1 MASISVA
8 RLLQLRVPIAWQ
20 EAVEVTRLAGI
31 AAERDL
37 TALSL
42 AGCLLGDDGSVVVT
56 NPTGPHLTAMQ
67 LLGAM
72 LDGQSAPPE
81 LATLVMVGDEA
92 PSGFSTPS
100 QERPKGLSL
109 EWFVR
114 PNPEV
119 EVARL
124 AARGLAA
131 EDAQFRAKSLSDLR
145 AQVAEQP
152 PAEKPPV
159 AAKKPM
165 PPWVEYAALGAAATL
180 VLGGMWLA
188 WTAWG
193 SGVATTVTFADV
205 ASAVKT
211 AASAAVERVAPS
223 APPAAPVATPPPAA
237 APAPS
242 RARRSNVGVTRSA
255 APAAL
260 ARSVPSSPAMR
271 PEEADGR
278 KPYVTE
284 EVVVYPVE
292 SRVYSQEDAAVAP
305 PALVYPKLPSQ
316 PKADSRPTDSFMEVV
331 VDERGEVLRVRL
343 RSTDATLNDRMLVSA
358 VKAWRFDPAVKDGV
372 PVKYT
377 LRVPVL
383 Q

>member
-31 AAERDL
+31 VAEGEMS
-37 TALSL
+37 TISL
-42 AGCLLGDDGSVVVT
+42 AGCVLSDDGSVALTTPV
-56 NPTGPHLTAMQ
+56 GPHLSPMQ

-81 LATLVMVGDEA
+81 LATLVMLGDEA

-131 EDAQFRAKSLSDLR
+131 EEAQSRAKSLSDLR

-152 PAEKPPV
+152 TTPPPAV
-159 AAKKPM
+159 KKPM

-180 VLGGMWLA
+180 VVGGVWLA
-188 WTAWG
+188 WSWWG
-193 SGVATTVTFADV
+193 SSVASTVTFAEV
-205 ASAVKT
+205 TSAVRT
-211 AASAAVERVAPS
+211 AASAVVDRVAP
-223 APPAAPVATPPPAA
+223 ANPPAAPVVVSPPPPAR
-237 APAPS
+237 APAA
-242 RARRSNVGVTRSA
+242 RASRSNVGVTKSA

-260 ARSVPSSPAMR
+260 FARSVPSSPAHG
-271 PEEADGR
+271 ADDADATR
-278 KPYVTE
+278 PYVTE

-292 SRVYSQEDAAVAP
+292 SRVYSQEDPAVAP
-305 PALVYPKLPSQ
+305 PALVFPKLPSQ
-316 PKADSRPTDSFMEVV
+316 PKADSRPSDSYIEVV
-331 VDERGEVLRVRL
+331 VDERGEVQRVRL
-343 RSTDATLNDRMLVSA
+343 RSTDASLNDRMLVSA
-358 VKAWRFDPAVKDGV
+358 VKAWRFEPAVKDGA

-377 LRVPVL
+377 LRVPVI